1 MLRFATL
8 LESELQKRGHTV
20 RLLQPQ
26 PILGND
32 MYGHAGLGK
41 WLGYVDKFLLFPR
54 KLSSIKSAFDVVH
67 ICDHSNAMYT
77 SLLRGIPHV
86 VTCHDLLAI
95 KSALGEV
102 PQNPV
107 RPTGRQFQRMI
118 VDGLKQ
124 AQRVICDSEN
134 TRLELLRITARPPES
149 VSRVYL
155 GLNYPYSPMETRKA
169 LALLE
174 EHHIKTA
181 TPFFIH
187 VGANQW
193 YKNRLGVLHIFN
205 QLRRHIPLSRLQL
218 LMVGPPASES
228 MRRFMKEQD
237 LGGAVQLV
245 TGVSNEVLRAAYSLA
260 QALIFPSLEEGF
272 GWPILEAQA
281 CGCPVFTTGRAPM
294 TELGGTAA
302 VYFNPSAEEDAAN
315 CISNSLSKLDNLRR
329 LGLENVKRFQEATM
343 IHEYLDAYEQ
353 VASEKVVH

>member
-181 TPFFIH
+181 TPFIIH
-187 VGANQW
+187 VGGNQW

-228 MRRFMKEQD
+228 MRRFIKERD